1 MYHVHPII
9 DSATH
14 SNPSHPLGARIQG
27 YLDRLQ
33 QFRSEAFDDQ
43 RAQRLKRAAPSEPTD
58 GLDASKRQRL
68 GADVLSTPTP
78 RPVFPAQPTG
88 PISIAELYTLTTDDF
103 LKSFHV
109 EQIPIDIVNRIIV
122 PILSSIDQDKLHD
135 AVNVSHVYL

>member
-1 MYHVHPII
+1 LYHVHPII